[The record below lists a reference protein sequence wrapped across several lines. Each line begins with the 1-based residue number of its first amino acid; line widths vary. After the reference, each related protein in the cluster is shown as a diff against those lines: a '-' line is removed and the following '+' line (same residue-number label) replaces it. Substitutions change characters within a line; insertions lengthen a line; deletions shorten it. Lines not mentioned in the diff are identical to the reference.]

1 MVPDRILFCEG
12 QQVIFQFLLDKC
24 YFCFYRVMVM
34 EEKHPSFDIIGSK
47 GSSLEQKRLVLC
59 ITGSVA
65 AIRAPDIARELMRQG
80 AHVIPVMTESACRII
95 HPDSMHWATGHKP
108 VIQLTGAIEHIAL
121 AGNVETAADLIL
133 VAPATANTISK
144 IACAIDDTAVTSVV
158 TTALGQGI
166 PLLIAPAMHESM
178 YDHPLLK
185 ENIEKLKNIGV
196 GFCMPQL
203 EEGKAKI
210 MDTKSIVQAVQ
221 VLISGKKSLY
231 KKKVLI
237 TSGRTVEY
245 IDPVRV
251 ITNNSTGKMGR
262 ALAQSALAKG
272 ARVTVITGKAAV
284 SYPPAARIVYVDTA
298 AQMNEAVAKEL
309 KQTPYDLCIAAA
321 AVGDWKPKKAASEK
335 ISTHKQNELI
345 LELKATP
352 KIVDNVK
359 RLSPATFV
367 VAFRAVFDL
376 EKQELI
382 ADALAR
388 LKKAQADLIVVNDV
402 SREGVGF
409 EADTNEIS
417 IISKDKQTI
426 HMQKQAKA
434 QLASQLLEII
444 AEKMRKVHKS

>member
-1 MVPDRILFCEG
+1 
-12 QQVIFQFLLDKC
+12 
-24 YFCFYRVMVM
+24 MVM

-47 GSSLEQKRLVLC
+47 GSSLEQKRVVLC

-121 AGNVETAADLIL
+121 AGNVDTRADLVL

-221 VLISGKKSLY
+221 ALISGKKSLY

-298 AQMNEAVAKEL
+298 EQMNEAVAKEL

-321 AVGDWKPKKAASEK
+321 AVGDWKPKKAVSEK

>member
-1 MVPDRILFCEG
+1 
-12 QQVIFQFLLDKC
+12 
-24 YFCFYRVMVM
+24 MVM

-47 GSSLEQKRLVLC
+47 GSSLEQKRVVLC

-121 AGNVETAADLIL
+121 AGNVDTRADLVL

-221 VLISGKKSLY
+221 ALISGKKSLY

-298 AQMNEAVAKEL
+298 EQMNEAVAKEL

>member
-1 MVPDRILFCEG
+1 
-12 QQVIFQFLLDKC
+12 
-24 YFCFYRVMVM
+24 MVM

-121 AGNVETAADLIL
+121 AGNVDTRADLVL

-221 VLISGKKSLY
+221 ALISGKKSLY

-298 AQMNEAVAKEL
+298 EQMNEAVAKEL

-321 AVGDWKPKKAASEK
+321 AVGDWKPKKAVSEK

>member
-1 MVPDRILFCEG
+1 
-12 QQVIFQFLLDKC
+12 
-24 YFCFYRVMVM
+24 M

-47 GSSLEQKRLVLC
+47 GSLLAQKRIVLC
-59 ITGSVA
+59 VTGSVA
-65 AIRAPDIARELMRQG
+65 AVRAPEIARELMRRG
-80 AHVIPVMTESACRII
+80 AHVFPVMTESACRII
-95 HPDSMHWATGHKP
+95 HPDCMHWATGHKP

-121 AGNVETAADLIL
+121 AGNVDTCADLVL

-144 IACAIDDTAVTSVV
+144 IACAIDDTSVTSVV

-166 PLLIAPAMHESM
+166 PLVIAPAMHESM
-178 YDHPLLK
+178 YNHPLLK
-185 ENIEKLKNIGV
+185 ENIEKLTNIGV
-196 GFCMPQL
+196 TFLLPVH

-210 MDTKSIVQAVQ
+210 MDTESLVRAVCGRLTQ
-221 VLISGKKSLY
+221 KKSLD
-231 KKKVLI
+231 KKEVLI

-284 SYPPAARIVYVDTA
+284 SYPSAARIKTVNTA
-298 AQMNEAVAKEL
+298 QQMQEAVAEEL
-309 KQTPYDLCIAAA
+309 TKMRYDLCIAAA
-321 AVGDWKPKKAASEK
+321 AVGDWKPKKTAPRK
-335 ISTHKQNELI
+335 ISTHAQPELI
-345 LELKATP
+345 LELEATP

-367 VAFRAVFDL
+367 VAFRAVHNL

-382 ADALAR
+382 NDALAR

-402 SREGVGF
+402 SGQGAGF
-409 EADTNEIS
+409 EADTNEITV
-417 IISKDKQTI
+417 IGTDKQAV
-426 HMQKQAKA
+426 HLQKQDKEQIAA
-434 QLASQLLEII
+434 QLLEII
-444 AEKMRKVHKS
+444 AEKMRKASKV